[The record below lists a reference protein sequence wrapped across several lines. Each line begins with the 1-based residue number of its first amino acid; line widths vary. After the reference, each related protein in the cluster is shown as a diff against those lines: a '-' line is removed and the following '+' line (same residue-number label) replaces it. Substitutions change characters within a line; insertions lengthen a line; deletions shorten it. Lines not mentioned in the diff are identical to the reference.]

1 MRRTLP
7 DVGVGA
13 DGEVLQRRG
22 GLPPAVP
29 AVVRPVL
36 ETLVEDLT
44 TTVPGLVTAVHLVG
58 SAAQGDV
65 HPGVSDLD
73 VVVVLGAKP
82 DPVAM
87 RLLADVVGRV
97 TAAHPDWPLDL
108 TWTTTERLRRP
119 PSPEGVL
126 VHHQLAEH
134 GLTVLGRPVAGSSAV
149 ATDPEALRA
158 FCLEQVDRRWTT
170 WWDGAAVLL
179 TQGGRESLRGAGPT
193 AAVLGVVRLHHTLV
207 TGHVLTPCAA
217 AQWALQVAEPE
228 WTRLLTESLRARHTP
243 DQPPLYRNPLQRRRD
258 ALRFTDLL
266 MTADEDTFGPGADE
280 DAASASPVPPSPQAP
295 GRR

>member
-1 MRRTLP
+1 MTERRT
-7 DVGVGA
+7 
-13 DGEVLQRRG
+13 
-22 GLPPAVP
+22 GLPAAVP
-29 AVVRPVL
+29 AVVRPVVDTFL
-36 ETLVEDLT
+36 DELLG
-44 TTVPGLVTAVHLVG
+44 TVPNLVTGVHLVG
-58 SAAQGDV
+58 SAAQDDV

-119 PSPEGVL
+119 PSPGGVL
-126 VHHQLAEH
+126 VHQQLAEH
-134 GLTVLGRPVAGSSAV
+134 GLTVLGRPVAGTPAV
-149 ATDPEALRA
+149 ATDADALRA
-158 FCLEQVDRRWTT
+158 FCLEQIAERWTT

-207 TGHVLTPCAA
+207 TGRVLTPCAA
-217 AQWALQVAEPE
+217 GEWALGVAEPE
-228 WTRLLTESLRARHTP
+228 WTRLLTESVRARHDP
-243 DQPPLYRNPLQRRRD
+243 DRPTLYRNPLQRRRD

-266 MTADEDTFGPGADE
+266 MTADEDAFGPGDDE
-280 DAASASPVPPSPQAP
+280 DVSSSPVPARQAP